1 MIGTGSSTKETPM
14 TIPYLV
20 PDVFIIGK
28 ASSTKRNADDDTVP
42 GFTGPG
48 GGQGC

>member
-14 TIPYLV
+14 TIPYLI
-20 PDVFIIGK
+20 FCIIGK

-42 GFTGPG
+42 GFTDDAVPKAR
-48 GGQGC
+48 